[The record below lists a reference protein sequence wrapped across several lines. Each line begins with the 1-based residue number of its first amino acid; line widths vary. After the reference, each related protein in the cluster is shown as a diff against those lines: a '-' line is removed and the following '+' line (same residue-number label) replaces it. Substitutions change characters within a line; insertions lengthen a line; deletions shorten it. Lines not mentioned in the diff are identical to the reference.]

1 MASGGTQGSYN
12 SFENHGPREYISHQ
26 NWVLYWAAILAPP
39 DLKLEFMFTSSIYKK
54 RIEKAQKNLQKGKTR
69 EALEEYLGLYH
80 DDPTDPD
87 LLQTIADLYVQTHQS
102 EEAIRAYQSLIDQ
115 AQAEGALSK
124 AIFLHRKIIKLRP
137 NDPQKILDLAHF
149 LLQNNKVTE
158 AVQEYQIASQV
169 LAKQGKASAAM
180 HCYERIVELLPEETA
195 HYETL
200 GKFAAAN
207 KEEAVAERALLT
219 AGKQHLA
226 KKNFAEAVAD
236 LQQVIQLNPKN
247 AETVLTVA
255 HLYAAEKRW
264 EMVVEILEAGAQA
277 NPQHPQLL
285 DDLGAA
291 NVHLNRLDK
300 ADQVWSRLFQIKPE
314 SYPRLVSLAEK
325 WLQANNPAN
334 AFALAMKL
342 KEYCFRIRQYPVVTG
357 LLETIVARNPN
368 DVAVLSQLAG
378 LHLSLNNREEYKQS
392 LEKMFEAHC
401 EAENHAM
408 AAEVLDNL
416 ISGDPSDVAHGERL
430 ERLRTKLPPATLQP
444 LEAHLEKV
452 GVYRR
457 AADRKAE
464 QQAPAE
470 AEVEPPV
477 AIGKPTNEAIEDLFL
492 QAELLLKYQMK
503 DRALVPLKK
512 LETMTPL
519 PAEFKERYLTLCR
532 ETGHS
537 PAGGMEET
545 PTPAPKPAGAPI
557 GTARPSPGVR
567 PVETNVG
574 RGIEAI
580 AAIFRKVHLQQGAK
594 GVLYTA
600 VHELGKLL
608 HVSRCFA
615 ALSSAA
621 KPASTYIEYCESKR
635 AKSDPSTLVPLLQF
649 CEQTV
654 VVNRRPLF
662 SDRVT
667 EDPEFEKIRPELVSL
682 GVQSLVVWPLSSQ
695 EQVIGFVGLEQAEEV
710 RSWTGEEILI
720 LQTVTEQIAVALGHA
735 RLRHLVK
742 TLAVIDEE
750 TGLISRHSFF
760 DCLVSEIDQARRQG
774 TTLSLALLELSH
786 MEELERLQDSF
797 RAMQLL
803 RDFAQLIIAHTRETD
818 IAVKFDRSIIALI
831 LPDTPYSEA
840 DWVVQKFHSFLTSE
854 ALEKLHSLVGEAP
867 VLLSSAAAEALVT
880 PHTDPADSATDV
892 VFRAEQALA
901 QSRTVASEPQSS
913 LDPSLSQR

>member
-1 MASGGTQGSYN
+1 
-12 SFENHGPREYISHQ
+12 
-26 NWVLYWAAILAPP
+26 
-39 DLKLEFMFTSSIYKK
+39 MFTSSIYKK

-69 EALEEYLGLYH
+69 DALEEYLALYH

-115 AQAEGALSK
+115 AQTEGALSK

-137 NDPQKILDLAHF
+137 DDPQKLLDLAHF
-149 LLQNNKVTE
+149 FLQNNKTTE
-158 AVQEYQIASQV
+158 AIQEYQNAAHL
-169 LAKQGKASAAM
+169 LARQGKASAAM
-180 HCYERIVELLPEETA
+180 HCYERIVELLPDETA

-207 KEEAVAERALLT
+207 KEEAVAERALLA
-219 AGKQHLA
+219 AGKQHLV
-226 KKNFAEAVAD
+226 KKNYAEAVAD
-236 LQQVIQLNPKN
+236 FQQVIQLNPKN

-255 HLYAAEKRW
+255 HLYATEKRW
-264 EMVVEILEAGAQA
+264 EMVADLLESAIQT

-285 DDLGAA
+285 EELGAA
-291 NVHLNRLDK
+291 NVQLNRLDK
-300 ADQVWSRLFQIKPE
+300 ADQAWSRLFQVKPE

-334 AFALAMKL
+334 AFAIAMKL
-342 KEYCFRIRQYPVVTG
+342 KEHCFRIRQYPVVTG
-357 LLETIVARNPN
+357 LLESIVDRNPN
-368 DVAVLSQLAG
+368 DVAVLAQLAG

-392 LEKMFEAHC
+392 LEKTFEAYW
-401 EAENHAM
+401 AAGNHAM
-408 AAEVLDNL
+408 AAEILDNL
-416 ISGDPSDVAHGERL
+416 ISGDPSDPAYLERL
-430 ERLRTKLPPATLQP
+430 ERLKTKLPPATLQP
-444 LEAHLEKV
+444 LEAHLEKA

-464 QQAPAE
+464 QQASAETPLEPSPAT
-470 AEVEPPV
+470 
-477 AIGKPTNEAIEDLFL
+477 GKPSNEAIEDLFL
-492 QAELLLKYQMK
+492 QAELLLKYQMT
-503 DRALVPLKK
+503 DRALVPLRK
-512 LETMTPL
+512 LETMVPL
-519 PAEFKERYLTLCR
+519 PAEFRDRYLALCR
-532 ETGHS
+532 ETGHPVAEGMEEVPGPAAK
-537 PAGGMEET
+537 PAGG
-545 PTPAPKPAGAPI
+545 AV
-557 GTARPSPGVR
+557 GTVRPSPGVR

-574 RGIEAI
+574 RGIEAMG
-580 AAIFRKVHLQQGAK
+580 AIYRKVHLQQGAK

-600 VHELGKLL
+600 VNELGKFM

-621 KPASTYIEYCESKR
+621 KPASTYIEYCEPKR

-649 CEQTV
+649 CEETV
-654 VVNRRPLF
+654 VVNRRPLY
-662 SDRVT
+662 SDRVI
-667 EDPEFEKIRPELVSL
+667 EDPEFEKIRPELRAL
-682 GVQSLVVWPLSSQ
+682 GVQSMVVWPLISQ
-695 EQVIGFVGLEQAEEV
+695 EQVIGFVGLEQADDF
-710 RSWTGEEILI
+710 RSWTGEDILI

-742 TLAVIDEE
+742 TLAVVDEE

-774 TTLSLALLELSH
+774 TTLSLALLELSR

-803 RDFAQLIIAHTRETD
+803 RDFSQLIIAHTRETD
-818 IAVKFDRSIIALI
+818 ITVKFDRSIIALI
-831 LPDTPYSEA
+831 LPETPYSEA
-840 DWVVQKFHSFLTSE
+840 DWVVQKFHSFLSSE
-854 ALEKLHSLVGEAP
+854 ALEKLHPLGGEAP
-867 VLLSSAAAEALVT
+867 VLLCSAAAEALVT